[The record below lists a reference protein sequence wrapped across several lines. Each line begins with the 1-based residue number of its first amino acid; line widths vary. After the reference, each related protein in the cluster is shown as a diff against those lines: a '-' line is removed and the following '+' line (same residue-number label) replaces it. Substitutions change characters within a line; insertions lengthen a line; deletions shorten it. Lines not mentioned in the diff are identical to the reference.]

1 MKDNVDLIVK
11 AVCTIIDHFFS
22 RREQHVDI
30 VVAKGNANINK
41 VFNDVLEH
49 GPAYIEKV
57 QKMLETSFETMEKG
71 DMPKPEVADEELPN

>member
-57 QKMLETSFETMEKG
+57 Q
-71 DMPKPEVADEELPN
+71 